1 MLHTFPL
8 VFRGS
13 RQLENLAKY
22 ASLALLALLV
32 ACGGGKEEVKLRDGK
47 PVLTMYLQS
56 TTETPNPSEIDRRLA
71 ELSPYSIEK
80 TFLVADQA
88 TTSGIMLASGNYADI
103 LNMREDTQKFI
114 DAGVFIPLEDLIP
127 EHAPN
132 IYRLYKPYWEQ
143 IKSAD
148 GHIYTIPEILP
159 LNPKTVVA
167 SSGPGIGMYVQK
179 AVLEWADYPVIKD
192 TAEMFSLLR
201 DYMAEYPTIDG
212 LPTIGFAFPAEG
224 WRFGYTLYSPP
235 YLTGYPNESGPLV
248 DCIVGGQIDYQSDPC
263 TGKWQASDPFYRAE
277 SFYNV
282 MQQYNRAYLDGLT
295 PKETVVQT
303 HDQYNEKIASGR
315 VLAVFDQGW
324 EIGGA
329 IELLARENPDRVLY
343 NLPITYDESIPLYS
357 GVATPNYGA
366 GFGISVNAADPVAA
380 IQYLDVNISKEA
392 ILLTNWGIEGVDY
405 EVDEEGKYY
414 RTPEQLERGN
424 DKSYR
429 NEHWGSSLLWVVQ
442 GSFDDGNAVIPGNQ
456 ASVYFDSLS
465 EGDRE
470 VASRYGVQSMAE
482 LFAPPSAR
490 RLKFSPLWT
499 FSFDAEKDK
508 EFNKV
513 ATERNSIVTEYAAKL
528 IFAEEGE
535 FEGVWEEFNQKFE
548 EIPNTEIWL
557 QTWQQKLEERI
568 ASWD

>member
-1 MLHTFPL
+1 MLHRY
-8 VFRGS
+8 FRILGPKKPVWGH
-13 RQLENLAKY
+13 KY
-22 ASLALLALLV
+22 LALCAIML
-32 ACGGGKEEVKLRDGK
+32 ACGGGKQRTELEVRDGK

-56 TTETPNPSEIDRRLA
+56 TTETPNPSEIDQKLA
-71 ELSPYSIEK
+71 ELSPYSVEK

-103 LNMREDTQKFI
+103 LNMREDTTKFI

-143 IKSAD
+143 IKAAD

-159 LNPKTVVA
+159 LNPTKVVA

-179 AVLEWADYPVIKD
+179 AVLDWAGYPVIED
-192 TAEMFSLLR
+192 TAQMFALLR
-201 DYMAEYPTIDG
+201 AYMAEYPTIDG

-224 WRFGYTLYSPP
+224 WRFGYTLYSHA

-263 TGKWQASDPFYRAE
+263 TGEWRASDPFYQSE

-282 MQQYNRAYLDGLT
+282 MQQYNRAYLDGLI

-329 IELLARENPDRVLY
+329 IELLAREKPDRVLY
-343 NLPITYDESIPLYS
+343 NMPISYDKAIPLYQ

-366 GFGISVNAADPVAA
+366 GFGISVNAPDPAAA
-380 IQYLDVNISKEA
+380 IQFLDANISKEA

-405 EVDEEGKYY
+405 EVDAEGKYY
-414 RTPEQLERGN
+414 RTPEQLERSK
-424 DKSYR
+424 DKNYR
-429 NEHWGSSLLWVVQ
+429 DEHWGSSLLWVIQ

-456 ASVYFDSLS
+456 PSVYFDLLS
-465 EGDRE
+465 DGDRE
-470 VASRYGVQSMAE
+470 VASRYGAQSMAE

-513 ATERNSIVTEYAAKL
+513 ATERNNLVTEYAAKL

-535 FEGVWEEFNQKFE
+535 FAAVWGELNQKFE

-557 QTWQQKLEERI
+557 QTWQQKLEQRI